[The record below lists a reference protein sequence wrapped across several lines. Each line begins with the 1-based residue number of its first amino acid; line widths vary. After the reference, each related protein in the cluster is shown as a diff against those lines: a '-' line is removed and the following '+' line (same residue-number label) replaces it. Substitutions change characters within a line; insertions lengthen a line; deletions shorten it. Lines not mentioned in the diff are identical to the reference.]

1 MTLVVVNGKVSLAK
15 RLTIRNRRYDMSMT
29 NNEPFINP
37 KAVSIIMQR
46 LDVESEESRVFITAI
61 LAHYE
66 AGGKESLIATIN
78 DILAHYKQVKNA

>member
-1 MTLVVVNGKVSLAK
+1 
-15 RLTIRNRRYDMSMT
+15 MT

-37 KAVSIIMQR
+37 NAVARIMQR

-66 AGGKESLIATIN
+66 AGGKESLIETIN
-78 DILAHYKQVKNA
+78 DILFHYKEVKHA

>member
-1 MTLVVVNGKVSLAK
+1 
-15 RLTIRNRRYDMSMT
+15 MS
-29 NNEPFINP
+29 NNDAINP

-66 AGGKESLIATIN
+66 AGGKESLIATI
-78 DILAHYKQVKNA
+78 DEILMNYKQLKYIV